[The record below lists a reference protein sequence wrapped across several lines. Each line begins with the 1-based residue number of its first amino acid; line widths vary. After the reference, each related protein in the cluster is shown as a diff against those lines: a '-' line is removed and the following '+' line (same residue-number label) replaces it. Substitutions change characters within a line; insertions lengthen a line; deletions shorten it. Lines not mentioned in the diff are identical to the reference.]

1 MYELD
6 MPFYHMSFAY
16 LTDDI
21 VEEINKQLLKNIPDD
36 DWINN
41 ILRQNNLDYDIN
53 NNNIIKIKILF
64 NNKTI
69 INIKIQ
75 SHDLDVVAED
85 IIRYI
90 CATQYTSL
98 LEQLD

>member
-16 LTDDI
+16 LTDDM

-41 ILRQNNLDYDIN
+41 ILRQSNLDYDIKGSTI
-53 NNNIIKIKILF
+53 IIKKVNDEVIVKL
-64 NNKTI
+64 KV
-69 INIKIQ
+69 Q
-75 SHDLDVVAED
+75 SHDLDIVAED

>member
-41 ILRQNNLDYDIN
+41 ILRQSNLDYDIKGSTI
-53 NNNIIKIKILF
+53 IIKKVNDEVIVKL
-64 NNKTI
+64 KV
-69 INIKIQ
+69 Q
-75 SHDLDVVAED
+75 SHDLDIVAEN

>member
-41 ILRQNNLDYDIN
+41 ILRQSNLDYDIKGSTI
-53 NNNIIKIKILF
+53 IIKKLNDEVIVKL
-64 NNKTI
+64 NVL
-69 INIKIQ
+69 
-75 SHDLDVVAED
+75 SHDLDIVAED

>member
-6 MPFYHMSFAY
+6 MPFYHMSFPY
-16 LTDDI
+16 LTDDM

-41 ILRQNNLDYDIN
+41 ILRQSNLDYDIKGSTI
-53 NNNIIKIKILF
+53 IIKKVNDEVIVKL
-64 NNKTI
+64 KV
-69 INIKIQ
+69 Q
-75 SHDLDVVAED
+75 SHDLDIVAED

>member
-6 MPFYHMSFAY
+6 MPFYHMSFPY
-16 LTDDI
+16 LTDDV

-36 DWINN
+36 DWIDN
-41 ILRQNNLDYDIN
+41 ILRQSNLDYDIKGSTI
-53 NNNIIKIKILF
+53 IIKKVNDEVIVKL
-64 NNKTI
+64 KV
-69 INIKIQ
+69 Q
-75 SHDLDVVAED
+75 SHDLDIVAED